1 MIIIIH
7 IIFVNFLFIYLVLVL
22 SFPGNRIIKYYLV
35 KLYYPFFRSVPLE
48 PFSALRDF
56 WSCSSV
62 KDKQFINVMKKK
74 SLRIRQRLH
83 VHCTCMWKEGEKPLT
98 AKMYFRR
105 GIIWIFQWVDATS
118 ISSYHLTNRGER
130 KAKQRKTK

>member
-7 IIFVNFLFIYLVLVL
+7 IIFVNFLFIYLVVVL

-74 SLRIRQRLH
+74 
-83 VHCTCMWKEGEKPLT
+83 V
-98 AKMYFRR
+98 
-105 GIIWIFQWVDATS
+105 
-118 ISSYHLTNRGER
+118 
-130 KAKQRKTK
+130 